1 MWPAPPSIYSA
12 LAGTR
17 QAVLA
22 EFPIRADPYEF
33 ADNTPYMYFS
43 LWHWNAMVNGYSGYL
58 PASYED
64 IVQAIRGF
72 PDDAAFDALRARG
85 VTHIT
90 VNCAFYRGGC
100 DTLLPVLD
108 RLPFLRKTAEG
119 RWMDEPVRLYELR
132 R

>member
-1 MWPAPPSIYSA
+1 MQLRIIPKK
-12 LAGTR
+12 GTGQR
-17 QAVLA
+17 TGSQA
-22 EFPIRADPYEF
+22 
-33 ADNTPYMYFS
+33 
-43 LWHWNAMVNGYSGYL
+43 
-58 PASYED
+58 
-64 IVQAIRGF
+64 
-72 PDDAAFDALRARG
+72 DALRARG